1 MILAGLLLMII
12 AGLMIALGVMGGDG
26 SAFLAIGGASMR
38 LTAAELFL
46 TGVFTAVVLM
56 LGFWMIRAGISR
68 RLSRRREKKEL
79 DARNRELETARQ
91 AEAKEAAEA
100 AKAAIAKAEAAQAE
114 AAQAKAALDSNQ
126 AVPPTQ

>member
-79 DARNRELETARQ
+79 DAVKGVKEQMARKQVELEQ
-91 AEAKEAAEA
+91 AQRRKP
-100 AKAAIAKAEAAQAE
+100 
-114 AAQAKAALDSNQ
+114 LWT
-126 AVPPTQ
+126 PTRLCPRLSSH